1 MYSLTKAAGDEP
13 TEREKKRFKSFD
25 FRISVLSVSVRDVSR
40 CSRAT
45 LITSRRTFSTA
56 PGRPTAAWYR
66 PAAPTGM
73 STCGKSR
80 LGGIIFFFP
89 KKQCS
94 RIGTFWLPGSGS
106 GSAKYQPKS
115 AKNLLFALNTQISTV
130 N

>member
-89 KKQCS
+89 
-94 RIGTFWLPGSGS
+94 L
-106 GSAKYQPKS
+106 KS
-115 AKNLLFALNTQISTV
+115 AQGLEHFGFLDPDQVQQNINQNLLKIYFLLSTHKSQLN
-130 N
+130 